1 MVWGKNT
8 QLLPLLPRWPFRRA
22 LMQIARTDCLWGAW
36 SVKHWGLER
45 LGWNYQKFD
54 KNSIYYFLCLVKW
67 QKWDAKGI
75 CISCIFVFV
84 TTRGSGICAAR
95 PLQGARGCNWE
106 ARAEETEYSHCQLL
120 PPSTSTSTSL
130 HMYLYGYLHSTH
142 PLISLRCHLA
152 HQLVSL

>member
-1 MVWGKNT
+1 MVGGKNT
-8 QLLPLLPRWPFRRA
+8 QLLPQLPQWPFRRA
-22 LMQIARTDCLWGAW
+22 LMQIARTDCLWGAC

-84 TTRGSGICAAR
+84 TTPGSGICAAR

-120 PPSTSTSTSL
+120 PPYTSTSTSL
-130 HMYLYGYLHSTH
+130 HTHVSLRIFTH

>member
-22 LMQIARTDCLWGAW
+22 LMQIARTDCLWGAC

-54 KNSIYYFLCLVKW
+54 KNFIYYFLCLVKW

-120 PPSTSTSTSL
+120 PPYTSTSTSL
-130 HMYLYGYLHSTH
+130 HTHVSLRIFTH

>member
-22 LMQIARTDCLWGAW
+22 LMQIARTDCLWGAC
-36 SVKHWGLER
+36 SVKHWGPER
-45 LGWNYQKFD
+45 LGWNYQKD

-84 TTRGSGICAAR
+84 TTPGSGICAAR

-120 PPSTSTSTSL
+120 PPCTSTSTSL
-130 HMYLYGYLHSTH
+130 HTHVSSRIFTH